1 MLTITGYSD
10 RLSVRPGETVRFMV
24 NCEHPTYRADI
35 VRLICAD
42 GTPSGPGFKERPVR
56 TPVSKR
62 RKGRRQAI
70 HAGSCALV
78 ESRPLLETLESF
90 TVQAMIWPTTPAKGE
105 QGIVTKW
112 DPRSRT
118 GFALVID
125 DKGAVAL
132 RLGMADGTVETGT
145 VETVSVG
152 KPLLERHWYLAAAS
166 YDAGTGRVT
175 VHQEPLLPYA
185 RAKDGGTAK
194 RTLGPVAAGNGAPIV
209 MAGIFKRR
217 AKGRTLVDGLY
228 NGKIDSPR
236 LVGRALERLEIERVR
251 NEALPASLAPDILC
265 AWDFSRDITSVR
277 ISDRSAHRCDG
288 EIVNLPARGMTGWNF
303 SGEEMCWRHARH
315 EYGAIHFHDDDLYD
329 AGWEVDFEWTV
340 PARMASGVYAA
351 RLRARG
357 AEEYVPFAVLPAPGK
372 AARIAFLLPTVE
384 YMAYANEHMA
394 FDGSLGELLT
404 GQLPALNPQQLFLNE
419 HREYGAS
426 LYDTHSDGSGVCYSS
441 RLRPILNMRPKV
453 ETPWACAGEDAT
465 NAREFI
471 LDMYV
476 VDWLTHFGFEHDV
489 ITDEDV
495 HREGIDLLKP
505 YHVLIT
511 GGHPE
516 YYSKAMRDAV
526 HGFTQQGGR
535 LMYLGGNGFYWRVA
549 MHREVPGVIEVRR
562 CEAAIRTWE
571 ADPGEYHHSFTGEY
585 GGIWRHQGD
594 TAPQRLAGVGFVAE
608 GFDKSSYYRRTPA
621 SFDPRARFVFAG
633 IADDELLGDFGYHGE
648 GAAGNELDYAD
659 PRLGTPPHALILATS
674 ENHTDLYLVVNEEV
688 LVNHSGLGG
697 TEHEKVRADM
707 VFYETPNGGAV
718 FSVGSICYPASL
730 PWNGY
735 DNNIA
740 RLTTNVLRRFA
751 DPAPF

>member
-1 MLTITGYSD
+1 MLTITGYAD
-10 RLSVRPGETVRFMV
+10 RISVRPGETIAFMV
-24 NCEHPTYRADI
+24 NCEHPSYRADI
-35 VRLICAD
+35 VQLTCAD
-42 GTPSGPGFKERPVR
+42 NSPSGPGFKERVVR
-56 TPVSKR
+56 TPASR
-62 RKGRRQAI
+62 RHKGRRQVI
-70 HAGSCALV
+70 HAGSYAIV
-78 ESRPLLETLESF
+78 DSRPLLESLASF
-90 TVQAMIWPTTPAKGE
+90 TVQAMIWPTTPGKGE
-105 QGIVTKW
+105 QGILTKW
-112 DPRSRT
+112 DPRSRS
-118 GFALVID
+118 GFALMID
-125 DKGAVAL
+125 DAGSVAL
-132 RLGMADGTVETGT
+132 RLGMADGR

-152 KPLLERHWYLAAAS
+152 RPLHERHWYLAAAS
-166 YDAGTGRVT
+166 YDAASGKVT

-185 RAKDGGTAK
+185 RASDSGTAR
-194 RTLGPVAAGNGAPIV
+194 RTLGPAAANNGAPVV
-209 MAGIFKRR
+209 MAGAFRR
-217 AKGRTLVDGLY
+217 RQKGRTLVDALY

-236 LVGRALERLEIERVR
+236 LVGRALGRVEIERMR
-251 NEALPASLAPDILC
+251 NEAMPASLAPDVLC
-265 AWDFSRDITSVR
+265 AWDFSRDITSIR
-277 ISDRSAHRCDG
+277 ISDRSSHHCHG
-288 EIVNLPARGMTGWNF
+288 EIVNLPARGMTGWNY
-303 SGEEMCWRHARH
+303 SGEEVCWRHAPH

-329 AGWEVDFEWTV
+329 AGWDVDFTWTV
-340 PARMASGVYAA
+340 PARTASGVYAA
-351 RLRARG
+351 RLRG
-357 AEEYVPFAVLPAPGK
+357 KGDAEEYVPFVVLPAPGK

-404 GQLPALNPQQLFLNE
+404 GQLPALNPNQLFLNE

-453 ETPWACAGEDAT
+453 ETPWACAGEEST

-476 VDWLTHFGFEHDV
+476 EDWLTHFGFEHDV

-505 YHVLIT
+505 YNVLIT

-549 MHREVPGVIEVRR
+549 MHGEVPGVIEVRR

-571 ADPGEYHHSFTGEY
+571 ADPGEYYHSFTGEY
-585 GGIWRHQGD
+585 GGLWRHQGD

-608 GFDKSSYYRRTPA
+608 GFDKSSYYRRLPA
-621 SFDPRARFVFAG
+621 SRDPRARFIFEG
-633 IADDELLGDFGYHGE
+633 IDEEIIGDFGYHGE

-659 PRLGTPPHALILATS
+659 ARLGTPPHALVVARS

-697 TEHEKVRADM
+697 TEHEKVHADM
-707 VFYETPNGGAV
+707 VFYETPGGGAV

-730 PWNGY
+730 PWKGY

-740 RLTTNVLRRFA
+740 KLTTNVLRRFA
-751 DPAPF
+751 DPEPF

>member
-1 MLTITGYSD
+1 MLKITGYSD
-10 RLSVRPGETVRFMV
+10 RLSVKPGETIKFMV
-24 NCEHPTYRADI
+24 NCEYPTYQADI

-42 GTPSGPGFKERPVR
+42 DTPSGPGFKEKPIR
-56 TPVSKR
+56 TPVGKR
-62 RKGRRQAI
+62 HKGRRQII
-70 HAGSCALV
+70 HAGSYGLV
-78 ESRPLLETLESF
+78 ESRTLLETLESF
-90 TVQAMIWPTTPAKGE
+90 TVQAMIWPTTPGKGV

-112 DPRSRT
+112 DPRGRA

-125 DKGAVAL
+125 EAGSIALTLGTAEGA
-132 RLGMADGTVETGT
+132 

-152 KPLLERHWYLAAAS
+152 KKLLERHWYLAAAS
-166 YDAGTGRVT
+166 YDAESGTVT
-175 VHQEPLLPYA
+175 VHQEPLHRYARVDDGGVA
-185 RAKDGGTAK
+185 RAKLGRPATAN
-194 RTLGPVAAGNGAPIV
+194 TGAPIV
-209 MAGIFKRR
+209 MAGLFKRR

-236 LVGRALERLEIERVR
+236 LVGRALDRLEIERVR
-251 NEALPASLAPDILC
+251 NEAVPSSLAPDILC
-265 AWDFSRDITSVR
+265 AWDFSLDITSVK
-277 ISDRSAHRCDG
+277 ISDRSAHHFDG

-303 SGEEMCWRHARH
+303 SGREMCWRHAPD

-340 PARMASGVYAA
+340 PARLKSGVYAA
-351 RLRARG
+351 RLRAKD
-357 AEEYVPFAVLPAPGK
+357 AEEYVPFAVLPAPGR

-384 YMAYANEHMA
+384 YMAYANEHLA
-394 FDGSLGELLT
+394 FDGSLAELLT
-404 GQLPALNPQQLFLNE
+404 GQLSALNANQLFLNE
-419 HREYGAS
+419 HREYGYS

-453 ETPWACAGEDAT
+453 ETPWACAGEEAT

-495 HREGIDLLKP
+495 DREGVDLLKP
-505 YHVLIT
+505 YNVLIT

-526 HGFTQQGGR
+526 HAFTQQGGR

-549 MHREVPGVIEVRR
+549 MHRELPGVIEVRR

-571 ADPGEYHHSFTGEY
+571 ADPGEYYHSFTGEY
-585 GGIWRHQGD
+585 GGIWRHQGN
-594 TAPQRLAGVGFVAE
+594 TAPQAIAGVGFVAE
-608 GFDKSSYYRRTPA
+608 GFDKSSYYRRMEG
-621 SFDPRARFVFAG
+621 SFDPRARFIFKG
-633 IADDELLGDFGYHGE
+633 IGKDEKLGDFGFHGD
-648 GAAGNELDYAD
+648 GAAGNELDHTD
-659 PRLGTPPHALILATS
+659 PRLGTPPHALLLARS
-674 ENHTDLYLVVNEEV
+674 EDHTDLYIVVNEEV
-688 LVNHSGLGG
+688 LVNHAGLGG
-697 TEHEKVRADM
+697 TENEKVRADM

-751 DPAPF
+751 DPTPF